1 MSILGQKRDSGAGTL
16 TSTSDRSSGIKSTST
31 PSTPQAE
38 SGNFHAESRL
48 SHSLLTESSPSADLL
63 SEAREDREVGQEN
76 FLEQETPL
84 VCGSFEPVCEI
95 SNLVN
100 LQAKKLCEGYSK
112 YGPNRIYFSIL

>member
-38 SGNFHAESRL
+38 SGNFHPESRL

-76 FLEQETPL
+76 FLGQETPL
-84 VCGSFEPVCEI
+84 VCGSF
-95 SNLVN
+95 
-100 LQAKKLCEGYSK
+100 A
-112 YGPNRIYFSIL
+112 